1 MKEINENE
9 LDALIGETLRR
20 EKILEEVNK
29 QVMLTV
35 QKQKRSKLFTKW
47 AVFSFWIATLT
58 ILPIAG
64 VFYIAESGLG
74 TEVTLS
80 FGFSILIFLITLFH
94 QANKI
99 SAKFF
104 LNNM

>member
-35 QKQKRSKLFTKW
+35 
-47 AVFSFWIATLT
+47 
-58 ILPIAG
+58 LPIAG
-64 VFYIAESGLG
+64 VYYIAESGLS

-104 LNNM
+104 

>member
-64 VFYIAESGLG
+64 VYYIAESGLS

-104 LNNM
+104 